1 MKSTTKLTL
10 LAAAGMSLAMGS
22 AFAQTP
28 SSNTSTVTSGLVSDN
43 LVDSFDTGV
52 DGKNIIFFAGYGMS
66 DNLLQAG
73 YGQRFGEK
81 IWLSVYDGWFF
92 NANTLKTETA
102 TSDAVAHDGVNTDY
116 TDQSTGASISGSE
129 RIKNN
134 FALSTYIGNKIGGTF
149 YWNTDRTKFNG
160 YAATNPTGA
169 LSDTNGSTS
178 TKAETESHA
187 DGTESV
193 TDYSALANKKSTDTF
208 GISFNGVGTPKLL
221 GEREFYF
228 KLNSVQLAWEK
239 RFINL
244 AWETSSKLNGS
255 DVDGE
260 EQPSYSGSYDFNK
273 YTPSV
278 EFETGLTFK
287 KLWDTVTPSF
297 VLSDGFDISF
307 RSNKNRYDYTRL
319 TANNSSTRTTE
330 VTDYSMTQG
339 KYTNWNNTLTPQ
351 FSFDFDLGEKIILKA
366 KAQAGVTFGDLYTG
380 ADKYTTT
387 VTTTTVDKLTG
398 DTTVTKTVTDS
409 GSATNTDT
417 FETSLT
423 PAFSLGFE
431 YKIVPE
437 KFSFN
442 LGVSA
447 TAGTF
452 TWTKKT
458 TSNSYIAESSTTT
471 FTNEAGETTV
481 TARTYTPANGDG
493 TGSGDA
499 TADKQENTFSCTSPS
514 ATARLGFTWLLAD
527 KAQLDTYL
535 LGGTSSG
542 SSAPTWAMNVMFGF
556 KF

>member
-1 MKSTTKLTL
+1 MKSSKLTL
-10 LAAAGMSLAMGS
+10 LAIAGMSLAAGA

-52 DGKNIIFFAGYGMS
+52 DGKKIIFFAGYGMS
-66 DNLLQAG
+66 DNLLQLG

-81 IWLSVYDGWFF
+81 FWLSVYDGWFF

-116 TDQSTGASISGSE
+116 TDKSSSASLSGSE

-160 YAATNPTGA
+160 YAAANPTGA
-169 LSDTNGSTS
+169 LSDTNGTTS
-178 TKAETESHA
+178 TKTGTESHEE
-187 DGTESV
+187 GTESV
-193 TDYSALANKKSTDTF
+193 TEYSALANKKSTDTF

-228 KLNSVQLAWEK
+228 KLNSVQLALEK
-239 RFINL
+239 RYINL
-244 AWETSSKLNGS
+244 AWAKSSKLNGS

-260 EQPSYSGSYDFNK
+260 DQPSYKGTYSFNK
-273 YTPSV
+273 YTPSI
-278 EFETGLTFK
+278 ELETGLTFK

-297 VLSDGFDISF
+297 ALSDGFDISF
-307 RSNKNRYDYTRL
+307 RSNKNSYDYTRFS
-319 TANNSSTRTTE
+319 TNDSSTCTTE
-330 VTDYSMTQG
+330 VTDYSMSQG
-339 KYTNWNNTLTPQ
+339 EYSNWNNTLTPQ
-351 FSFDFDLGEKIILKA
+351 FTFDFDLGEKIILKA
-366 KAQAGVTFGDLYTG
+366 KALAGFTIGDLYSG
-380 ADKYTTT
+380 ADSYTTT
-387 VTTTTVDKLTG
+387 VTSTSVDKLTG
-398 DTTVTKTVTDS
+398 DKTVSKTVTNS
-409 GSATNTDT
+409 GSAVNTDI

-437 KFSFN
+437 KFNFN

-447 TAGTF
+447 SAGTF

-458 TSNSYIAESSTTT
+458 TTNSYIAEKSTST

-481 TARTYTPANGDG
+481 TASTYTPANGDG

-499 TADKQENTFSCTSPS
+499 SADKQENTFSCTSPS

-542 SSAPTWAMNVMFGF
+542 SATPTWAMNVMFGF